1 MVNSD
6 TKSLQT
12 TLRAWIADHG
22 IAWAKENVLQPY
34 GSLLAVP
41 ADHLSALVAMARL
54 DAVEIVARDPS
65 AAEWC
70 GLGNLAG
77 AA

>member
-6 TKSLQT
+6 TKSLQV
-12 TLRAWIADHG
+12 TLMAWIADLG

-41 ADHLSALVAMARL
+41 ADHLPALVEMARL

-65 AAEWC
+65 AAEWF
-70 GLGNLAG
+70 GL
-77 AA
+77 